1 MTRTLDVR
9 AISQRIAILALL
21 VTLSLVAADPGWHH
35 VWLLPGGLC
44 IVLFSHLPE
53 RLSPLV
59 RLLPVL
65 VGHTVLALGMSAD
78 QELQNV
84 YVLLMYVLN
93 LLGAGSLAGLETA
106 IAGTWMA
113 GWYVLARYLVT
124 VSLGHRY
131 DLGTAMIDV
140 VTCLSVSF
148 LVYGSAEGQRKIKHL
163 NQMLAERSHQ
173 TETELQRTLETSRD
187 IVLVSDFTRKVL
199 SISPACWR
207 ILGYTPAELVGRTL
221 GDTVHPDDREACAHQ
236 WASLIADGGFAR
248 FEYRYLHKDGAAVW
262 LEWDARCDQENG
274 VIRSVARDI
283 TERKRFE
290 AELSHLATHDGLT
303 GLLNRRGF
311 EEALTSAI
319 RQSAGALLYLD
330 LDEFKYINDSQG
342 HRAGDGLLR
351 NLAAALSAHGRQ
363 GDVLSRVGGDEFA
376 MLLPK
381 ADLGEARAVAESIL
395 EVLRQQPLDAGGQPV
410 SITASI
416 GVALFPA
423 HGETLEA
430 LLVHADQAMY
440 QAKAHGRNVVAI
452 YQPDA
457 DFSAQVQRRLTSE
470 RLIRQALEQNGF
482 VLYAQPILD
491 LATGH
496 IPHYELLLRMLDAG
510 GDLLPPAAFLDV
522 AERFGLIHQIDRWVV
537 RQAIGLMARLEQEG
551 QQICLEVNLSARA
564 LTDAELLVLLRREL
578 AATGIDPHRLVF
590 EITETAA
597 IADIDAA
604 MAFVHEMKA
613 LGCRFALDDFGA
625 GFSSFDRLKRL
636 PVDYLKLDGSFIRN
650 LPSDEEDRHLVK
662 AMVDVARGLG
672 KRTIAEFVEN
682 GETLEKLQ
690 ESGVDYAQGYHVGR
704 PRPISEIWPQVGE
717 IKATAG

>member
-1 MTRTLDVR
+1 MTRTLDIR
-9 AISQRIAILALL
+9 AMSQRISILALI
-21 VTLSLVAADPGWHH
+21 VTLLLVATDPGWHH

-44 IVLFSHLPE
+44 IVLFPHLPE
-53 RLSPLV
+53 RLPPLV

-65 VGHTVLALGMSAD
+65 VGHPILAFGMGAD
-78 QELQNV
+78 LEFQNV

-93 LLGAGSLAGLETA
+93 LLGSGSLPRRETA

-113 GWYVLARYLVT
+113 GWYVLARHLVT
-124 VSLGHRY
+124 ASLGYRY
-131 DLGTAMIDV
+131 PLATA
-140 VTCLSVSF
+140 VTDALSCLSVSL

-173 TETELQRTLETSRD
+173 SETELQRTLETSRD

-199 SISPACWR
+199 SISPACCP
-207 ILGYTPAELVGRTL
+207 ILGYTPAEVVGRTL

-236 WASLIADGGFAR
+236 WATLIASGGCAR
-248 FEYRYLHKDGAAVW
+248 FEYRYLHKDGTAVW
-262 LEWDARCDQENG
+262 LEWDARCDQDNG

-290 AELSHLATHDGLT
+290 EELSHLATHDGLT

-311 EEALTSAI
+311 EEALTATL

-351 NLAAALSAHGRQ
+351 NLAGTLIAHRRQ
-363 GDVLSRVGGDEFA
+363 GDVLSRLGGDEFA

-381 ADLGEARAVAESIL
+381 ADLAEARAVAESIL
-395 EVLRQQPLDAGGQPV
+395 EALRQQPLDAGGLPV

-452 YQPDA
+452 YHPDA

-470 RLIRQALEQNGF
+470 RLIRQALEKNGF

-496 IPHYELLLRMLDAG
+496 IPHYELLLRMLDADG
-510 GDLLPPAAFLDV
+510 ELLPPAAFLDV

-551 QQICLEVNLSARA
+551 QQICLEVNLSAKA

-578 AATGIDPHRLVF
+578 AATGIDPYRLVF

-597 IADIDAA
+597 IADVDAA

-650 LPSDEEDRHLVK
+650 LPSAEEDRHLVK

-682 GETLEKLQ
+682 GETLETLQ
-690 ESGVDYAQGYHVGR
+690 ASGVDYAQGYHVGR
-704 PRPISEIWPQVGE
+704 PRPISELWPQAGE

>member
-1 MTRTLDVR
+1 
-9 AISQRIAILALL
+9 
-21 VTLSLVAADPGWHH
+21 
-35 VWLLPGGLC
+35 
-44 IVLFSHLPE
+44 
-53 RLSPLV
+53 
-59 RLLPVL
+59 
-65 VGHTVLALGMSAD
+65 
-78 QELQNV
+78 
-84 YVLLMYVLN
+84 
-93 LLGAGSLAGLETA
+93 
-106 IAGTWMA
+106 
-113 GWYVLARYLVT
+113 
-124 VSLGHRY
+124 
-131 DLGTAMIDV
+131 
-140 VTCLSVSF
+140 
-148 LVYGSAEGQRKIKHL
+148 
-163 NQMLAERSHQ
+163 
-173 TETELQRTLETSRD
+173 
-187 IVLVSDFTRKVL
+187 
-199 SISPACWR
+199 
-207 ILGYTPAELVGRTL
+207 
-221 GDTVHPDDREACAHQ
+221 
-236 WASLIADGGFAR
+236 
-248 FEYRYLHKDGAAVW
+248 
-262 LEWDARCDQENG
+262 
-274 VIRSVARDI
+274 
-283 TERKRFE
+283 
-290 AELSHLATHDGLT
+290 
-303 GLLNRRGF
+303 
-311 EEALTSAI
+311 
-319 RQSAGALLYLD
+319 
-330 LDEFKYINDSQG
+330 
-342 HRAGDGLLR
+342 
-351 NLAAALSAHGRQ
+351 
-363 GDVLSRVGGDEFA
+363 
-376 MLLPK
+376 
-381 ADLGEARAVAESIL
+381 
-395 EVLRQQPLDAGGQPV
+395 VLRRRPRDAGGQPV